1 MEEGDL
7 NEDMETENQDLEEME
22 EMSTSEEEEE
32 GEDDETDEEVNDG
45 KQVGWDLSHLSEKG
59 KEKEDER
66 MKDDLAYDLA
76 PGINIHVPN
85 DEFNPTPSIQPQK
98 PSKEKK
104 KNVAIREPR
113 RSARPRAGPPARFKD
128 GVGLNSSLGT

>member
-32 GEDDETDEEVNDG
+32 GENDETDEEVSDGNIG
-45 KQVGWDLSHLSEKG
+45 KQVGWDLSHLSEKE

-98 PSKEKK
+98 PHKEKK

-128 GVGLNSSLGT
+128 

>member
-1 MEEGDL
+1 MIMEE
-7 NEDMETENQDLEEME
+7 EDPNQDLEDQDEEDME
-22 EMSTSEEEEE
+22 NSTSDEEEQE
-32 GEDDETDEEVNDG
+32 GENNETDEEENNG
-45 KQVGWDLSHLSEKG
+45 KQVGWNLSHLSEEE

-66 MKDDLAYDLA
+66 MKDDLAYELA

-98 PSKEKK
+98 PRKEKK

-128 GVGLNSSLGT
+128 